1 MTSTFS
7 TDYIDPEISKSLS
20 PEYKLRPLQLSD
32 YESGYLDVL
41 SDLTAVGNISKEM
54 FAAQVE
60 FMRARSGEYFGIVIE
75 KTSTGKVVAVGT
87 LLVEHKFIHECGLVG
102 HIEDIAV
109 AKSEQG
115 KKLGIKIIHALDFI
129 GKKAGCYK
137 NILDCSAHNEQFYV
151 KCKVASLFFTS
162 A

>member
-87 LLVEHKFIHECGLVG
+87 LLVEHKLYVLV
-102 HIEDIAV
+102 
-109 AKSEQG
+109 
-115 KKLGIKIIHALDFI
+115 
-129 GKKAGCYK
+129 YP
-137 NILDCSAHNEQFYV
+137 
-151 KCKVASLFFTS
+151 LFFELFNLTDCQS
-162 A
+162 CLVYMSVG